1 MVSHNLGDFQKV
13 MDAWLLRSSRELS
26 SAINRRMF
34 FLLVR
39 VYSLLPPNS
48 VDVQRAKIKE
58 YLNTPI
64 GYNGGLRRLDR
75 KSQKPIGKA
84 RQFTLA
90 NKMVNAKL
98 GKAGSPGLYGS
109 EMKKASASLR
119 RRAIGSVGY
128 LKSPVVK
135 AIKSINGHFTQWGGQ
150 LKAGFKK
157 SDRNKE
163 YVSSNAAL
171 VKIGAE
177 YGISMAHGNVS
188 MHKGAKSST
197 YPARPGIN
205 PKASAALSLGL
216 AGGQEGKVGSMYDT
230 AFARA
235 FADEKDEMLRH
246 LSDVMDSTAND
257 AVLVSS
263 GGKAS

>member
-1 MVSHNLGDFQKV
+1 MVTHNLGDFQKV
-13 MDAWLLRSSRELS
+13 MDAWLLLSTRELS
-26 SAINRRMF
+26 GAVNRRMF

-39 VYSLLPPNS
+39 VYSLLPPKS
-48 VDVQRAKIKE
+48 VDAQRAKIKA

-64 GYNGGLRRLDR
+64 GYNGGLRRID
-75 KSQKPIGKA
+75 KKTGKQIGKA

-90 NKMVNAKL
+90 NKIVNAKL
-98 GKAGSPGLYGS
+98 GKAGSPGLYGDA
-109 EMKKASASLR
+109 MKKASASLR

-150 LKAGFKK
+150 LRAGFKK
-157 SDRNKE
+157 SDRGKRT
-163 YVSSNAAL
+163 VSANAAL

-205 PKASAALSLGL
+205 PTASAALSLGL
-216 AGGQEGKVGSMYDT
+216 APGQEGKVGSIYDA
-230 AFARA
+230 AFSRA
-235 FADEKDEMLRH
+235 FSDERDEMLAH

-263 GGKAS
+263 GGKVS